1 MSKSGLADSPFFAP
15 PPHKNEAVEV
25 PPPDTERPTL
35 EDSKTTLPTP
45 TPEQSPEH
53 ESEKTNIKNIESAK
67 PIAQL
72 SSENNDAMEAIMQPR
87 INASKHAN
95 MQASNNASL
104 HTSKPSSNQESI
116 VEIIRRVVKD
126 VGKDSVTYRITPE
139 EKKAL
144 LELSFSYKMQG
155 YKTSENELVRIAI
168 NFLLEDQRQNG
179 RNSVLQRV
187 LDALNE

>member
-25 PPPDTERPTL
+25 PLPATEIPIE
-35 EDSKTTLPTP
+35 EDSKPPLPTP
-45 TPEQSPEH
+45 TPEQSPIQEL
-53 ESEKTNIKNIESAK
+53 EETNKRNLENTK
-67 PIAQL
+67 PTAQL
-72 SSENNDAMEAIMQPR
+72 LSENNDAMEATMQPP
-87 INASKHAN
+87 INESN
-95 MQASNNASL
+95 NASNNASM
-104 HTSKPSSNQESI
+104 HASKQSSNQESI

-155 YKTSENELVRIAI
+155 YKTSENELIRIAI
-168 NFLLEDQRQNG
+168 NFLLEDQRQDG

>member
-25 PPPDTERPTL
+25 PPPDTEMPTL
-35 EDSKTTLPTP
+35 EDSKRATPPT
-45 TPEQSPEH
+45 EQSPIQEL
-53 ESEKTNIKNIESAK
+53 EDANKRNAKNTK
-67 PIAQL
+67 PTVK
-72 SSENNDAMEAIMQPR
+72 SVSENNDAMEATMQPS

-95 MQASNNASL
+95 MQASNNASI
-104 HTSKPSSNQESI
+104 HASKQSSNQESI

-155 YKTSENELVRIAI
+155 FKTSENELVRIAI